1 MLLSMIAG
9 MANNRVIGKDN
20 ELPWHLP
27 ADLAW
32 FKKTTMGKPII
43 MGRKTHESIG
53 IPLPGRQNIIIST
66 NTDLQLDGCDV
77 VHSPQEAIDLVKN
90 EAEIMV
96 IGGALIYELFLP
108 LANRLYITEVDAEVE
123 GDAFFPDYRAI
134 AEWEIV
140 FQEDHTADERNAYN
154 YSFKQLERVT

>member
-1 MLLSMIAG
+1 MLSMIAG
-9 MANNRVIGKDN
+9 MAHHRVIGKGND
-20 ELPWHLP
+20 LPWHLP

-66 NTDLQLDGCDV
+66 NTELRIKGCDV
-77 VHSPQEAIDLVKN
+77 VHSPEEALELVKGAE
-90 EAEIMV
+90 EAMV

-108 LANRLYITEVDAEVE
+108 LADRLYLTQVDAEVE
-123 GDAFFPDYRAI
+123 GDAFFPDYKA
-134 AEWEIV
+134 AAKWQVV
-140 FQEDHTADERNAYN
+140 FQEDHTADDRHACD
-154 YSFKQLERVT
+154 YSFQQLNKLS

>member
-1 MLLSMIAG
+1 MLSMIAG
-9 MANNRVIGKDN
+9 MAHHRVIGNGNK
-20 ELPWHLP
+20 LPWHLP

-66 NTDLQLDGCDV
+66 NTELRIEGCDV
-77 VHSPQEAIDLVKN
+77 VHSSEAALALVKDAE
-90 EAEIMV
+90 EAMV

-108 LANRLYITEVDAEVE
+108 LADRLYLTQVDAEVE
-123 GDAFFPDYRAI
+123 GDAFFPDFEA
-134 AEWEIV
+134 AAKWQVV
-140 FQEDHTADERNAYN
+140 FQEDHTADDRHAYD
-154 YSFKQLERVT
+154 YSFQQLNKLS